1 LRTFNLEKELNKSA
15 GQPAEGMDPLFFVAT
30 LFAAFN
36 VVLLSGLIYLYARI
50 LRRTQ
55 AGYSAGLLIF
65 AVLLFFHNIV
75 TLFAYAF
82 MGSFYSDQLYP
93 VLTVITVCE
102 FGGILALVK
111 VTL

>member
-1 LRTFNLEKELNKSA
+1 
-15 GQPAEGMDPLFFVAT
+15 MDALFFIAT
-30 LFAAFN
+30 FFAALN
-36 VVLLSGLIYLYARI
+36 AVLLLGLIYLYSKI
-50 LRRTQ
+50 LRKTH

-65 AVLLFFHNIV
+65 AVLLFVHNVV

-93 VLTVITVCE
+93 VLAVITVCE

>member
-1 LRTFNLEKELNKSA
+1 
-15 GQPAEGMDPLFFVAT
+15 MDSLFFIAT
-30 LFAAFN
+30 FFAALN
-36 VVLLSGLIYLYARI
+36 AVLLLGLIYLYSKI
-50 LRRTQ
+50 LRKTH

-65 AVLLFFHNIV
+65 AVLLFVHNVV

-93 VLTVITVCE
+93 VLAVITVCE